1 MPDNTV
7 PEAAVPGVAVPG
19 VALPGAA
26 VAELRA
32 VLVGG
37 PAALTAERRVQSVRS
52 TGDTLKLPLGAGY
65 EHFRHQ
71 GESTVVDGE
80 QALVYR
86 WVMHTAIAE

>member
-1 MPDNTV
+1 MSEIRV
-7 PEAAVPGVAVPG
+7 
-19 VALPGAA
+19 
-26 VAELRA
+26 

-37 PAALTAERRVQSVRS
+37 PSGLPAERRVQSVRS
-52 TGDTLKLPLGAGY
+52 AGETVKLPLGAGY

-71 GESTVVDGE
+71 GESTTLDGE